1 MRERALMLC
10 LSAGLL
16 TCGAMVAAGTKGA
29 EGEAEK
35 GKAVFAQQCV
45 TCHNAT
51 TAEKKMGPGLKGL
64 FKKDKL
70 ADGKKAT
77 EQNIRAQV
85 ENGGK
90 GMPAYKDMLSP
101 EERNNLMAYLKAL

>member
-16 TCGAMVAAGTKGA
+16 TSRAVAAGKGN
-29 EGEAEK
+29 EGDAEK

-45 TCHNAT
+45 MCHNAT
-51 TAEKKMGPGLKGL
+51 TTEKKMGPGLKGV

-70 ADGKKAT
+70 ANGKKAT
-77 EQNIRAQV
+77 EQNIRTQV
-85 ENGGK
+85 DNGGN
-90 GMPAYKDMLSP
+90 GMPAYKDMLSE
-101 EERNNLMAYLKAL
+101 EERNDVIAYLKTL